1 MADRGSF
8 ALGKVIDPATGKP
21 GADGTAA
28 DLVVG
33 SSDLTTH
40 GVIVGMTGS
49 GKTGLAI
56 VLLEEALLAGI
67 PALIIDPKGD
77 MGNLAL
83 TFPDLAPAS
92 FQPWVNASDAQ
103 AAGITV
109 EQLAEKTATTWR
121 EGLAAQGTGPE
132 QIQKLK
138 DAADV
143 TIYTPGSSAGVP
155 LNVLGSLRA
164 PALSWDTEAETLRD
178 EIEGTVTSLLGLVGI
193 TADPLSS
200 REHVL
205 LSNLI
210 ENAWRAGR
218 DLDLGTLIGEI
229 QTPPLRKLGVF
240 EIDAFFP
247 PKDRTELALKLN
259 ALIASPAFAAWGE
272 GAALDPQ
279 ALLFTPE
286 GKPRAA
292 IVYTA
297 HLSDEERMFVTTLVF
312 AKLVTWMRGQ
322 SGTSDLRALA
332 YMDEVAGYVPP
343 TAAPPAKKPILTI
356 LKQGRAFGLGLVLS
370 TQNPVDLDYKAMSN
384 AGTWLVGRL
393 QTENDK
399 ARVLEGL
406 RSAAGGA
413 DISALDSSIGALQKR
428 QFMLVSAKDSR
439 PRVFSTRWAMSYLRG
454 PLTKEQVQQL
464 MSAAPRPAEAAPAAG
479 SALPHRDARAAGRPA
494 RGRRDVGGARRRSR
508 APPSPISIPA
518 APWAAQVG
526 ATAGVTRLHAFV
538 ATRVA
543 LRYDDTAAGIDE
555 QQEFEALYGPLDGG
569 LDLDAETVV
578 DFDDRDFRAD
588 APAGATYVL
597 PAAPI
602 GEAKF
607 FAQAG
612 KDVQARL
619 VANRALEI
627 FRNKQ
632 LKLASRPGETEE
644 AFLARCDEAGQAK
657 ADEET
662 VKLTKRLEAKKDRLQ
677 NALELA
683 QRRVEELDTQTKSRQ
698 ANELISGAG
707 AVLGAIF
714 GGKRSARSITNAV
727 GSVASKHG
735 QTATASERRSTAEA
749 KEQQTQGRSGGARAG
764 DPRRGHREQRQV
776 EGGGRG
782 DRDGVDQARGNRRAR
797 HRREAGLGT
806 GRLARRA
813 SCCAL
818 GLAGCSSA
826 LDAPT
831 QQRRAATDATTTA
844 AGGEPAVVA
853 S

>member
-8 ALGKVIDPATGKP
+8 HLGRILDSSGKP
-21 GADGTAA
+21 GPD
-28 DLVVG
+28 DLVIG

-40 GVIVGMTGS
+40 GVVVGMTGS
-49 GKTGLAI
+49 GKTGLAV

-83 TFPDLAPAS
+83 TFPDLSPAS
-92 FQPWVNASDAQ
+92 FQPWVNASEAQ
-103 AAGITV
+103 AEGITV
-109 EQLAEKTATTWR
+109 EALAEKTATTWR
-121 EGLAAQGTGPE
+121 EGLAAQGIEPE
-132 QIQKLK
+132 RIQQLR

-143 TIYTPGSSAGVP
+143 TIYTPGSAAGVP
-155 LNVLGSLRA
+155 LNVIGSLRA
-164 PALSWDTEAETLRD
+164 PTLSWDTEAETLRD
-178 EIEGTVTSLLGLVGI
+178 EIEGTVTSLLGLIGI
-193 TADPLSS
+193 AADPLSS

-229 QTPPLRKLGVF
+229 QSPPLRKLGVF

-272 GAALDPQ
+272 GASLDPQ
-279 ALLFTPE
+279 SLLFTTE

-292 IVYTA
+292 IVYLA

-322 SGTSDLRALA
+322 AGTADLRALA

-343 TAAPPAKKPILTI
+343 TAVPPAKKPILTI

-406 RSAAGGA
+406 RSATGGA
-413 DISALDSSIGALQKR
+413 DIAALDASIGALQKR
-428 QFMLVSAKDSR
+428 QFMLVSAKDSQ
-439 PRVFSTRWAMSYLRG
+439 PRVFATRWAMSYLRG
-454 PLTKEQVQQL
+454 PLTKEQVQLL
-464 MSAAPRPAEAAPAAG
+464 MSNAPRPVPAPAVSETPTAAPLAADESSVAPAAPAGMTA
-479 SALPHRDARAAGRPA
+479 SYLD
-494 RGRRDVGGARRRSR
+494 
-508 APPSPISIPA
+508 PA
-518 APWAAQVG
+518 APWATQVG
-526 ATAGVTRLHAFV
+526 ATAGVTRLRAFV

-569 LDLDAETVV
+569 LDLDAEIIV
-578 DFDDRDFRAD
+578 DFDDRDFR
-588 APAGATYVL
+588 PEPPPGAAYVL
-597 PAAPI
+597 PTAPI

-607 FAQAG
+607 FTQAG

-619 VANRALEI
+619 VANRSLEV

-632 LKLASRPGETEE
+632 LKLTSRPGETEE
-644 AFLARCDEAGQAK
+644 AFLQRCDAAAQAL
-657 ADEET
+657 ADAET
-662 VKLTKRLEAKKDRLQ
+662 VKLTKRLEAKKDRLE
-677 NALELA
+677 NALALSR
-683 QRRVEELDTQTKSRQ
+683 RRVEELDTQTKSRQ
-698 ANELISGAG
+698 ANELITGAG
-707 AVLGAIF
+707 AVLGALF
-714 GGKRSARSITNAV
+714 GGKRSARSITSAV

-735 QTATASERRSTAEA
+735 QSATSSQRRDTAES
-749 KEQQTQGRSGGARAG
+749 KVQQTTDDLAQL
-764 DPRRGHREQRQV
+764 EQEILDEV
-776 EGGGRG
+776 TAIDDKWKTVGETIET
-782 DRDGVDQARGNRRAR
+782 VSI
-797 HRREAGLGT
+797 
-806 GRLARRA
+806 RLE
-813 SCCAL
+813 
-818 GLAGCSSA
+818 
-826 LDAPT
+826 
-831 QQRRAATDATTTA
+831 ATDVRVS
-844 AGGEPAVVA
+844 EVRLVWVPLD
-853 S
+853 

>member
-8 ALGKVIDPATGKP
+8 ALGKIIDPATGKP
-21 GADGTAA
+21 GTD

-109 EQLAEKTATTWR
+109 EQLAEQTATTWR

-218 DLDLGTLIGEI
+218 DLDLGALIGEI

-259 ALIASPAFAAWGE
+259 SLIASPAFAAWGE
-272 GAALDPQ
+272 GAPLDPQ
-279 ALLFTPE
+279 TLLFSPE

-370 TQNPVDLDYKAMSN
+370 TQNPIDLDYMAMSN

-428 QFMLVSAKDSR
+428 QFMLVSAKDSH
-439 PRVFSTRWAMSYLRG
+439 PRVFATRWAMSYLRG

-464 MSAAPRPAEAAPAAG
+464 MSAAPRPAEAAPAASPG
-479 SALPHRDARAAGRPA
+479 AADTTAPA
-494 RGRRDVGGARRRSR
+494 APAASPTAPLAADETSVAPAVAVGTTVSYLD
-508 APPSPISIPA
+508 PA

-526 ATAGVTRLHAFV
+526 ATAGVTRLHAFI
-538 ATRVA
+538 ATRVS

-555 QQEFEALYGPLDGG
+555 QQEFEALYGPLDAG
-569 LDLDAETVV
+569 LDLDSESVV
-578 DFDDRDFRAD
+578 DFDDRDFRGD
-588 APAGATYVL
+588 APPGATYVL
-597 PAAPI
+597 PAAPV

-607 FAQAG
+607 FAQTG

-632 LKLASRPGETEE
+632 LGLASRPGETEE
-644 AFLARCDEAGQAK
+644 AFLARCDEAGQTK

-677 NALELA
+677 NALEIA

-707 AVLGAIF
+707 AVLGALF

-735 QTATASERRSTAEA
+735 QTATASERRSTAQA
-749 KEQQTQGRSGGARAG
+749 KADQTQDDLAQL
-764 DPRRGHREQRQV
+764 EQEIIDEV
-776 EGGGRG
+776 TASNDKWKAVAE
-782 DRDGVDQARGNRRAR
+782 DIETVSI
-797 HRREAGLGT
+797 
-806 GRLARRA
+806 RLE
-813 SCCAL
+813 
-818 GLAGCSSA
+818 
-826 LDAPT
+826 
-831 QQRRAATDATTTA
+831 ATDVRVTDVRLVWV
-844 AGGEPAVVA
+844 PVD
-853 S
+853 

>member
-8 ALGKVIDPATGKP
+8 ALGKIIDPATGKP
-21 GADGTAA
+21 GTD

-218 DLDLGTLIGEI
+218 DLDLGALIGEI

-464 MSAAPRPAEAAPAAG
+464 MSTAPRPVEAPPG
-479 SALPHRDARAAGRPA
+479 GRRRRAATRRP
-494 RGRRDVGGARRRSR
+494 
-508 APPSPISIPA
+508 
-518 APWAAQVG
+518 
-526 ATAGVTRLHAFV
+526 
-538 ATRVA
+538 
-543 LRYDDTAAGIDE
+543 
-555 QQEFEALYGPLDGG
+555 
-569 LDLDAETVV
+569 
-578 DFDDRDFRAD
+578 
-588 APAGATYVL
+588 
-597 PAAPI
+597 
-602 GEAKF
+602 
-607 FAQAG
+607 
-612 KDVQARL
+612 
-619 VANRALEI
+619 
-627 FRNKQ
+627 
-632 LKLASRPGETEE
+632 
-644 AFLARCDEAGQAK
+644 
-657 ADEET
+657 
-662 VKLTKRLEAKKDRLQ
+662 
-677 NALELA
+677 
-683 QRRVEELDTQTKSRQ
+683 
-698 ANELISGAG
+698 
-707 AVLGAIF
+707 
-714 GGKRSARSITNAV
+714 
-727 GSVASKHG
+727 
-735 QTATASERRSTAEA
+735 RRSTAAPLAADETSVA
-749 KEQQTQGRSGGARAG
+749 PAAAAGRHRLLSRSRGAVGGAGRRNRRR
-764 DPRRGHREQRQV
+764 DPPARLRRHARVAALRRHRRGHRRATGV
-776 EGGGRG
+776 RG
-782 DRDGVDQARGNRRAR
+782 ALRAARRRPRPRRRDGRRL
-797 HRREAGLGT
+797 RRPRLPPRRT
-806 GRLARRA
+806 GRRHLRAAGCAGRRGEVLRPGRQGRAGAARRQPGA
-813 SCCAL
+813 RDL
-818 GLAGCSSA
+818 
-826 LDAPT
+826 P
-831 QQRRAATDATTTA
+831 QQAAQADL
-844 AGGEPAVVA
+844 PPR
-853 S
+853 

>member
-8 ALGKVIDPATGKP
+8 HLGKILDSSGKP
-21 GADGTAA
+21 GPD
-28 DLVVG
+28 DLVIG

-40 GVIVGMTGS
+40 GVVVGMTGS
-49 GKTGLAI
+49 GKTGLAVI
-56 VLLEEALLAGI
+56 LLEEALLAGI

-83 TFPDLAPAS
+83 TFPDLSPAS
-92 FQPWVNASDAQ
+92 FQPWVNASEAQ
-103 AAGITV
+103 AEGITV
-109 EQLAEKTATTWR
+109 EALAEKTATTWR
-121 EGLAAQGTGPE
+121 EGLAAQGIEPE
-132 QIQKLK
+132 RIQQLR

-143 TIYTPGSSAGVP
+143 TIYTPGSAAGVP
-155 LNVLGSLRA
+155 LNVIGSLRA
-164 PALSWDTEAETLRD
+164 PTLSWDTEAETLRD
-178 EIEGTVTSLLGLVGI
+178 EIEGTVTSLLGLIGI
-193 TADPLSS
+193 AADPLSS

-229 QTPPLRKLGVF
+229 QSPPLRKLGVF

-272 GAALDPQ
+272 GASLDPQ
-279 ALLFTPE
+279 SLLFTTE

-292 IVYTA
+292 IVYLA

-322 SGTSDLRALA
+322 AGTADLRALA

-343 TAAPPAKKPILTI
+343 TAVPPAKKPILTI

-406 RSAAGGA
+406 RSATGGA
-413 DISALDSSIGALQKR
+413 DIAALDASIGALQKR
-428 QFMLVSAKDSR
+428 QFMLVSAKDSQ
-439 PRVFSTRWAMSYLRG
+439 PRVFATRWAMSYLRG
-454 PLTKEQVQQL
+454 PLTKEQVQLL
-464 MSAAPRPAEAAPAAG
+464 MSKAPRPVPAPAVSETPTAAPLAADESSVAPAAPAGMTA
-479 SALPHRDARAAGRPA
+479 SYLD
-494 RGRRDVGGARRRSR
+494 
-508 APPSPISIPA
+508 PA
-518 APWAAQVG
+518 APWATQVG
-526 ATAGVTRLHAFV
+526 ATAGVTRLRAFV

-569 LDLDAETVV
+569 LDLDAEIIV
-578 DFDDRDFRAD
+578 DFDDRDFR
-588 APAGATYVL
+588 PEPPPGAAYVL
-597 PAAPI
+597 PTAPI

-607 FAQAG
+607 FTQAG

-619 VANRALEI
+619 VANRSLEV

-632 LKLASRPGETEE
+632 LKLTSRPGETEE
-644 AFLARCDEAGQAK
+644 AFLQRCDAAAQAL
-657 ADEET
+657 ADAET
-662 VKLTKRLEAKKDRLQ
+662 VKLTKRLEAKKDRLE
-677 NALELA
+677 NALALSR
-683 QRRVEELDTQTKSRQ
+683 RRVEELDTQTKSRQ
-698 ANELISGAG
+698 ANELITGAG
-707 AVLGAIF
+707 AVLGALF
-714 GGKRSARSITNAV
+714 GGKRSARSITSAV

-735 QTATASERRSTAEA
+735 QSATSSQRRDTAES
-749 KEQQTQGRSGGARAG
+749 KVQQTTDDLAQL
-764 DPRRGHREQRQV
+764 EQEILDEV
-776 EGGGRG
+776 TAIDDKWKTVGETIET
-782 DRDGVDQARGNRRAR
+782 VSI
-797 HRREAGLGT
+797 
-806 GRLARRA
+806 RLE
-813 SCCAL
+813 
-818 GLAGCSSA
+818 
-826 LDAPT
+826 
-831 QQRRAATDATTTA
+831 ATDVRVS
-844 AGGEPAVVA
+844 EVRLVWVPLD
-853 S
+853 

>member
-8 ALGKVIDPATGKP
+8 DLGKIIDPASGEP
-21 GADGTAA
+21 GSD

-56 VLLEEALLAGI
+56 VLLEEALLAGM
-67 PALIIDPKGD
+67 PVLIIDPKGD

-109 EQLAEKTATTWR
+109 EELAEKTATTWR
-121 EGLAAQGTGPE
+121 DGLAGQGTGPE

-155 LNVLGSLRA
+155 LNVLGSLSA
-164 PALSWDTEAETLRD
+164 PALSWDTEAEALRD

-218 DLDLGTLIGEI
+218 NLDLGALIGEI

-240 EIDAFFP
+240 EIDSFFP
-247 PKDRTELALKLN
+247 PKERTELALKLN

-272 GAALDPQ
+272 GASLDPQ

-439 PRVFSTRWAMSYLRG
+439 PRIFSTRWAMSYLRG

-464 MSAAPRPAEAAPAAG
+464 MSDAPRPAEPLPAAG
-479 SALPHRDARAAGRPA
+479 AASAAPEVTPAAPLAADETSVAPA
-494 RGRRDVGGARRRSR
+494 T
-508 APPSPISIPA
+508 APGITVSYLDPA

-526 ATAGVTRLHAFV
+526 ATAGITRLHAFI

-543 LRYDDTAAGIDE
+543 MRYDDTAAGIDE

-578 DFDDRDFRAD
+578 DFDDRDFRPD

-597 PAAPI
+597 PSAPVA
-602 GEAKF
+602 EAKF

-627 FRNKQ
+627 FRNRQ
-632 LKLASRPGETEE
+632 LKLSSRPGETEE
-644 AFLARCDEAGQAK
+644 VFLARCDEAGQAK
-657 ADEET
+657 ADEEA
-662 VKLTKRLEAKKDRLQ
+662 VKLSKRLESKRDSLRDAIEI
-677 NALELA
+677 AE
-683 QRRVEELDTQTKSRQ
+683 RRVEELDTQTKSRQ

-707 AVLGAIF
+707 AVLGALF

-735 QTATASERRSTAEA
+735 QSATSSERRSTAEA
-749 KEQQTQGRSGGARAG
+749 KVQQKQDELTAVEQEILDTVTESNDKWKAVA
-764 DPRRGHREQRQV
+764 DTIETV
-776 EGGGRG
+776 SI
-782 DRDGVDQARGNRRAR
+782 
-797 HRREAGLGT
+797 
-806 GRLARRA
+806 RLE
-813 SCCAL
+813 
-818 GLAGCSSA
+818 
-826 LDAPT
+826 
-831 QQRRAATDATTTA
+831 ATDVRVTA
-844 AGGEPAVVA
+844 VRLVWVPID
-853 S
+853 